1 MWSYILVPMLTYT
14 RMLLVP
20 LIATNLYN
28 FFPVECYGSKIISPF
43 KPFAECIF
51 SHLFLT
57 ILLSRCSCFLIAFIL
72 TTNFGRAQPEGSLIY
87 EWSLVVGCFIFFCFV
102 LFLWTFA
109 QRKLRFTTNQ
119 LLQHIFFFYWIFLFT
134 FQIYPLSWSPFL
146 KATILF
152 PLPLFLWGS
161 FPTHTPTPA
170 FLP

>member
-28 FFPVECYGSKIISPF
+28 FFPVKCYGSKIISPL

-102 LFLWTFA
+102 FMNICSEEI
-109 QRKLRFTTNQ
+109 K
-119 LLQHIFFFYWIFLFT
+119 
-134 FQIYPLSWSPFL
+134 IYY
-146 KATILF
+146 
-152 PLPLFLWGS
+152 
-161 FPTHTPTPA
+161 
-170 FLP
+170 